1 MSNRAAALFLAGAV
15 IVGGTFYAV
24 YRDDIEP
31 YTQRFLSL
39 VSSAAAQPAQ
49 MPAPQVPVAEVV
61 TRNVAPSVEFT
72 GHTEATRTVDL
83 RPRVGGAIVSV
94 SVPEGGLVRPGD
106 LLFQIDARPF
116 QVALDAAKAQLQQA
130 IALLDQAEIDF
141 KRAEALAPNGTVSR
155 KTFDDAR
162 AALRQRKAQVE
173 IVKAAIA
180 AAELDLSF
188 TRVTAP
194 IAGRV
199 DRVLVTEGNLVTG
212 GNAGAATLLTTIV
225 STDPLYVYFD
235 IDEATYLEF
244 AARGRASVTEG
255 EADRLSVKVGLMTDN
270 GHPLV
275 GELDFLGNRIDR
287 GTGTIRARAIV
298 QNYDDRLAPGL
309 FVRVKLVTA
318 EPTQTVLID
327 EQAIAVDQGRRYVL
341 VLGAENKAEYRPIE
355 LGPMIDGMRV
365 ISAGLKS
372 GEKII
377 IKGLVRPGME
387 VDPQIVPM
395 LSNQQGEAAQAAANV
410 REAHR

>member
-1 MSNRAAALFLAGAV
+1 M
-15 IVGGTFYAV
+15 
-24 YRDDIEP
+24 
-31 YTQRFLSL
+31 
-39 VSSAAAQPAQ
+39 
-49 MPAPQVPVAEVV
+49 
-61 TRNVAPSVEFT
+61 
-72 GHTEATRTVDL
+72 
-83 RPRVGGAIVSV
+83 
-94 SVPEGGLVRPGD
+94 
-106 LLFQIDARPF
+106 
-116 QVALDAAKAQLQQA
+116 
-130 IALLDQAEIDF
+130 
-141 KRAEALAPNGTVSR
+141 
-155 KTFDDAR
+155 
-162 AALRQRKAQVE
+162 
-173 IVKAAIA
+173 
-180 AAELDLSF
+180 
-188 TRVTAP
+188 
-194 IAGRV
+194 
-199 DRVLVTEGNLVTG
+199 
-212 GNAGAATLLTTIV
+212 
-225 STDPLYVYFD
+225 
-235 IDEATYLEF
+235 
-244 AARGRASVTEG
+244 TEG
-255 EADRLSVKVGLMTDN
+255 EADRLPVKVGLMTDN

-395 LSNQQGEAAQAAANV
+395 LSNQQGEAAQTAAEV
-410 REAHR
+410 REALR